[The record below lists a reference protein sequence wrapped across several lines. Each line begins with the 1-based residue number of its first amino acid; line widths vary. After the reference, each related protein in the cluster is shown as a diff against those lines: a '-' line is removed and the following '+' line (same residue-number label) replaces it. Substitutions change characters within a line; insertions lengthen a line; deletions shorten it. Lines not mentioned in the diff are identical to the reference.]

1 MNQKKKA
8 LGRGLNAIL
17 QSPDTDITSRDI
29 SGDFV
34 AGAIAEIPV
43 DQVESNPY
51 QPRDSFES
59 ESLKELTQSIREQGV
74 IQPVSVRKMG
84 YDKYQLISGE
94 RRLKASIMAGLE
106 KIPAYIR
113 VANDQQML
121 EMALVENLQRED
133 LNPLAVGIGFQRLI
147 EECNLTQGQ
156 LSEKVGKNRS
166 TIANYIRLLKLPATI
181 QVALRDGKLTMG
193 HARALINI
201 EDEPTQ
207 ITILNNILTKD
218 LSVRQVENVVRNLN
232 QEPEEKSSG
241 KVINHVVPPHI
252 ETIKTTL
259 SEKFETP
266 VEIRLNNK
274 GKGHI
279 VIAFR
284 TEDEMDRVLNLLAQ

>member
-1 MNQKKKA
+1 MNQKKRA

-34 AGAIAEIPV
+34 AGAIAEIPINLI
-43 DQVESNPY
+43 EANPY
-51 QPRDSFES
+51 QPRDSFEV

-94 RRLKASIMAGLE
+94 RRLRASIMAGLE
-106 KIPAYIR
+106 KIPAYLR

-121 EMALVENLQRED
+121 ELALVENLQRED
-133 LNPLAVGIGFQRLI
+133 LNPLAIGIGFQRLI

-166 TIANYIRLLKLPATI
+166 TIANYIRLLKLPAAI

-207 ITILNNILTKD
+207 IAILNNILNKD
-218 LSVRQVENVVRNLN
+218 LSVRHVESIVRNLN
-232 QEPEEKSSG
+232 KEPEDKSPLKEK
-241 KVINHVVPPHI
+241 NEALPPHI
-252 ETIKTTL
+252 ETIRTTI
-259 SEKFETP
+259 SEKFDTP
-266 VEIRLNNK
+266 VNIRFNNK

-284 TEDEMDRVLNLLAQ
+284 TQNEMDRVLNLLTQ